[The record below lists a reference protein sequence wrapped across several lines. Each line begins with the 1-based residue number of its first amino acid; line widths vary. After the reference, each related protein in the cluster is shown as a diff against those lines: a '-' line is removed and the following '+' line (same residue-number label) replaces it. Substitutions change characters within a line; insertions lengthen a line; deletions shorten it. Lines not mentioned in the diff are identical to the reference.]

1 MLTTGAFIPQT
12 VKTMRSGSAD
22 GLAWG
27 YLVLLGLGIGLW
39 LVHGLR
45 IGDVAL
51 VLANGLTLV
60 MIGLISWTKVRGAS
74 RESSAR
80 VGQSLEP
87 GVPAANE
94 SRECW

>member
-1 MLTTGAFIPQT
+1 MTAALLTTGAFIPQT

-39 LVHGLR
+39 LIHGLR

-51 VLANGLTLV
+51 VLANGCTLV
-60 MIGLISWTKVRGAS
+60 MIGLITWTKATEVRRTNDADPDVL
-74 RESSAR
+74 R
-80 VGQSLEP
+80 L
-87 GVPAANE
+87 
-94 SRECW
+94 